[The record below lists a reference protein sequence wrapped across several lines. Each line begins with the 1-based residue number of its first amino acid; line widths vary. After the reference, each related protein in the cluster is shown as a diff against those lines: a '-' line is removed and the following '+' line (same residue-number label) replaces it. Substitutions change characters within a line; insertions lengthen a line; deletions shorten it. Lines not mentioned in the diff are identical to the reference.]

1 MSPIMANLFGTSKPG
16 FFEKMK
22 QAVARTRE
30 NLSARIEDLASIG
43 KEIDSND
50 LDELEAILI
59 TADLG
64 TKTTN
69 EILQDLRSRVD
80 RKQFKD
86 VAELKRL
93 ITDQILV
100 ILSDTP
106 TREGQAASPS

>member
-1 MSPIMANLFGTSKPG
+1 MSTIMTNLLGTAKRV

-43 KEIDSND
+43 KEIDRND

-64 TKTTN
+64 MKTTN
-69 EILQDLRSRVD
+69 EILEELRSRAD
-80 RKQFKD
+80 RKQIKD
-86 VAELKRL
+86 VPEPNRL
-93 ITDQILV
+93 INKQFPQIL
-100 ILSDTP
+100 
-106 TREGQAASPS
+106 